1 MSEFEKYWEENASKE
16 TWANKTVAWNIWQEK
31 QAKIDDSENT
41 RAVLYR
47 ENMDL
52 REKNIE
58 LQLRVDQLNQWNN
71 NQYQLI
77 KCEESDAQSL
87 KRLLQKIIDDDYTT
101 MRPSMVYE
109 IQQALRGEHE

>member
-1 MSEFEKYWEENASKE
+1 M
-16 TWANKTVAWNIWQEK
+16 
-31 QAKIDDSENT
+31 
-41 RAVLYR
+41 
-47 ENMDL
+47 
-52 REKNIE
+52 
-58 LQLRVDQLNQWNN
+58 RVDQLNQWNN